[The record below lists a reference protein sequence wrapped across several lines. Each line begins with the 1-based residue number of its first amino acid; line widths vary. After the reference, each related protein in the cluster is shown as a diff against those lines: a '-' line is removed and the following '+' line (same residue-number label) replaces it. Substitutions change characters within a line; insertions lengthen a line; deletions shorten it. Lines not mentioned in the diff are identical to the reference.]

1 MMTWEKWRV
10 ENREVTDVQE
20 DSVQVERF
28 LLPFK
33 AGDEQRTEMFHRV
46 VQVFNEL
53 TTTEDRIMVESTADW
68 ITIRRMV

>member
-33 AGDEQRTEMFHRV
+33 ADDEQRTEMFHRV

-53 TTTEDRIMVESTADW
+53 TTTEDRILVESTADW